1 MNNKNTE
8 NVQEQYE
15 NALVALIMDEYTE
28 AEGAMLLK
36 EFKEADEK
44 GEVPDVPADL
54 DAACRKKIHSHFAKQ
69 RSEKTLRCVVKTV
82 AKSAAMLLVV
92 LGFASVLIFSVE
104 AFRVPVINF
113 FLEQHEHFSVIGHGG
128 SDEPQRETNE
138 HQGNND
144 VPLAGLVP
152 NEYLLKK
159 YVPKENGTY
168 YVSYENGTGERVVC
182 QCNPGYGLS
191 SYDTEDIEIEPVKV
205 KDCEGVLI
213 RKDGIKMIWY
223 VSEED
228 RTYQIKATNLELDI
242 IWQMA
247 ETIIEQGDDNE

>member
-69 RSEKTLRCVVKTV
+69 RNEETFRRVVKML
-82 AKSAAMLLVV
+82 ARSAAMLFVV

-104 AFRVPVINF
+104 AFRTPVINF
-113 FLEQHEHFSVIGHGG
+113 FLEQHEHFSVIGHGN
-128 SDEPQRETNE
+128 SDKPQ
-138 HQGNND
+138 QGNDEHLEND
-144 VPLAGLVP
+144 DSPLAGLLP
-152 NEYLLKK
+152 NDYNCVR
-159 YVPKENGTY
+159 Y
-168 YVSYENGTGERVVC
+168 
-182 QCNPGYGLS
+182 
-191 SYDTEDIEIEPVKV
+191 KV
-205 KDCEGVLI
+205 KESGTVFAYYQNADGHIASFQTNLGNGLLRYDSEDAECEPAKVLDNEGLLVK
-213 RKDGIKMIWY
+213 KDGYNLIWY
-223 VSEED
+223 SADKNITHQLYASDLFLDEVWQIAEE
-228 RTYQIKATNLELDI
+228 IAS
-242 IWQMA
+242 
-247 ETIIEQGDDNE
+247 NEKEG